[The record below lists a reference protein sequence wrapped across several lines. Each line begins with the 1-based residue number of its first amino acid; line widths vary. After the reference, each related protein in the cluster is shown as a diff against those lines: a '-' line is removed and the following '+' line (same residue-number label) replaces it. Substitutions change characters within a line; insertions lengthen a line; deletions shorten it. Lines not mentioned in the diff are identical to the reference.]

1 MEKGFFILSIIAI
14 SLVGMISMKRAP
26 AEKNE
31 SSGNALPATR
41 VLDDSSARYRE
52 LADTVPGQLEF
63 KSLNSVTNKDDNG
76 STRTITATD
85 KSGKKYKIVMKND
98 DPVQLYVNDKRIP
111 AAEMDNYKEL
121 INEIELA
128 AEFGQKNDLEKM
140 RRAREEQSEKM
151 IKLDAERMLL
161 MQKLIAIEEERA
173 KLNYDQMKIFKDH
186 EWENAARAFHLYDTL
201 WKLRQGEPKR
211 PILQFSLGAETEL
224 R

>member
-1 MEKGFFILSIIAI
+1 MTY
-14 SLVGMISMKRAP
+14 
-26 AEKNE
+26 
-31 SSGNALPATR
+31 LPDIVNLQIR
-41 VLDDSSARYRE
+41 F
-52 LADTVPGQLEF
+52 PGQLEF

-76 STRTITATD
+76 ATRTITATD

-98 DPVQLYVNDKRIP
+98 DPIQLYVNDKKIP

-128 AEFGQKNDLEKM
+128 AEHGQKNDLEKM

-151 IKLDAERMLL
+151 TKLDAERMQL
-161 MQKLIAIEEERA
+161 MQKLTAIEEERA

-201 WKLRQGEPKR
+201 WKLRQENLNDQYFNFP
-211 PILQFSLGAETEL
+211 LEL
-224 R
+224 KLNSDDLSSKATIR